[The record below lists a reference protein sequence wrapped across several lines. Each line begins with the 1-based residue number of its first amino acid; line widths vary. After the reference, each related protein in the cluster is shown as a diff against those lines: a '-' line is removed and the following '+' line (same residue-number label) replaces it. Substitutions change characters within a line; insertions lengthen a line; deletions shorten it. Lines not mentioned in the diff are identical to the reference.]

1 MPTLIALRHRTEYR
15 YERPVILGPQ
25 LVRLRPAP
33 HARSSIRSYAL
44 AILPERHTRH
54 CYQDPPGNFIA
65 RVLFPEPT
73 ARFELDVELTTEIA
87 ECNPFDFLL
96 DPDAAT
102 WPFRYPDSLEQELTP
117 YRQTDALSPVLA
129 AFLGEI
135 PAGPRP
141 TVEMLIALNGH
152 TRSCVDYVTRM
163 EAGVLSPE
171 QTLQRGAGS
180 CRDSAWLLVQA
191 ARFLGYAARFVS
203 GYLIQLAEGGEADSA
218 DLHAWCEIY
227 LPGAGWIGF
236 DATSGLIAAEGH
248 LPLAASA
255 HPASAAPVTGTV
267 EAAASR
273 FTVETAV
280 TRL

>member
-1 MPTLIALRHRTEYR
+1 MPTLIALRHRTMYR
-15 YERPVILGPQ
+15 YERPVTLGPQ

-33 HARSSIRSYAL
+33 HARSSVQSYAL
-44 AILPERHTRH
+44 TILPERHTRQW
-54 CYQDPPGNFIA
+54 YQDPPGNFIA

-73 ARFELDVELTTEIA
+73 ARFELEVELTTEIA
-87 ECNPFDFLL
+87 ECNPFDFLV

-102 WPFRYPDSLEQELTP
+102 WPFRYPDLLEQELTP
-117 YRQTDALSPVLA
+117 YRHTDALSPVLA
-129 AFLGEI
+129 AFLAKI

-141 TVEMLIALNGH
+141 TVEMLVALNGH
-152 TRSCVDYVTRM
+152 ARSCVDYVTRM
-163 EAGVLSPE
+163 EAGVLTPE
-171 QTLQRGAGS
+171 QTLERGAGS

-203 GYLIQLAEGGEADSA
+203 GYLIQLGEGGKPDSA

-248 LPLAASA
+248 IPLAASA
-255 HPASAAPVTGTV
+255 HPASAAPVAGTV

-273 FTVETAV
+273 FTVETTV
-280 TRL
+280 IRC

>member
-1 MPTLIALRHRTEYR
+1 MPTLIALRHHTVYR
-15 YERPVILGPQ
+15 YDRPVILGPH

-33 HARSSIRSYAL
+33 RPCTPIRSYAL
-44 AILPERHTRH
+44 TILPERHTRYWH
-54 CYQDPPGNFIA
+54 QDPAGNFVA
-65 RVLFPEPT
+65 RVFFPEPT
-73 ARFELDVELTTEIA
+73 ARFELAVEMTAEIA
-87 ECNPFDFLL
+87 ESNPFDFLL
-96 DPDAAT
+96 DPAAAT
-102 WPFRYPDSLEQELTP
+102 WPFRYPDLLEQELTV
-117 YRQTDALSPVLA
+117 YRHTDALSPVLA
-129 AFLGEI
+129 AFLAKM

-141 TVEMLIALNGH
+141 TVEMLVGLNDH
-152 TRSCVDYVTRM
+152 ARSCVGYITRM

-171 QTLQRGAGS
+171 QTLERGAGS

-203 GYLIQLAEGGEADSA
+203 GYLIQLAEGEEADSA

-236 DATSGLIAAEGH
+236 DATSGLITGLGH
-248 LPLAASA
+248 IPLAASA

-267 EAAASR
+267 QAGGSS
-273 FTVETAV
+273 FTADTAV